1 MIKNGIHAFWGGPFS
16 QWAKCTFTIDG
27 IEYNCAEQYMMAEKA
42 RLFKDEDS
50 LDQIMASKNPR
61 DQKAIGRKV
70 KGFVQEEWEAVA
82 RDVVTK
88 ANLAKFSQD
97 QTLKDFILG
106 TGDDHIVEASPYD
119 RIWGVGIA
127 EDDERI
133 WDKDQWD
140 GKNWLGECLMEVREA
155 LQKT

>member
-1 MIKNGIHAFWGGPFS
+1 MSKNGIHPFWGGPFS
-16 QWAKCTFTIDG
+16 QWARCKFTIDG
-27 IEYNCAEQYMMAEKA
+27 IEYNCAEQYMMAAKA
-42 RLFKDEDS
+42 KLFNDQEALEAIMKSKD
-50 LDQIMASKNPR
+50 PR
-61 DQKAIGRKV
+61 EQKATGRKV
-70 KGFVQEEWEAVA
+70 KNFNPEQWEAIA
-82 RDVVTK
+82 KDVVTR
-88 ANLAKFSQD
+88 ANMAKFTQNEEMK
-97 QTLKDFILG
+97 LFMLG

-155 LQKT
+155 LKKA